1 MSRSCR
7 VASWSWWP
15 ALSCP
20 ELWLL
25 RNSLQ
30 FMALLLQLCPGLCF
44 RLFRLVLS
52 FSLILLLG
60 NQLSSRNFLPLC
72 QRPKGLFLP
81 ILCCVVVWS
90 VEIAPNGFHSIY
102 LDCFLACWG
111 KGKLYIYIPK
121 CSLLL
126 PVVLELTW
134 MLPGSLL
141 RYHEKFH
148 GTVVT
153 AVAVRNF
160 SCTVSLML
168 GQMLARDSQLHNG
181 HVGMCCLN
189 MAPQI
194 DAMLHHSVFFFTPPT
209 C

>member
-30 FMALLLQLCPGLCF
+30 FMALLLQLCPGLCW
-44 RLFRLVLS
+44 RLFRLALS

-90 VEIAPNGFHSIY
+90 AVEIAPNGFHSIY

-111 KGKLYIYIPK
+111 KENYIYTYPSAPCCCLLCWSSPGCFQDHCSATMK
-121 CSLLL
+121 SFTALLSLLL
-126 PVVLELTW
+126 LCATFPV
-134 MLPGSLL
+134 LL
-141 RYHEKFH
+141 
-148 GTVVT
+148 
-153 AVAVRNF
+153 A
-160 SCTVSLML
+160 
-168 GQMLARDSQLHNG
+168 
-181 HVGMCCLN
+181 
-189 MAPQI
+189 
-194 DAMLHHSVFFFTPPT
+194 
-209 C
+209 

>member
-1 MSRSCR
+1 MVSTAFTWI
-7 VASWSWWP
+7 VSW
-15 ALSCP
+15 
-20 ELWLL
+20 
-25 RNSLQ
+25 
-30 FMALLLQLCPGLCF
+30 
-44 RLFRLVLS
+44 LVV
-52 FSLILLLG
+52 G
-60 NQLSSRNFLPLC
+60 KENY
-72 QRPKGLFLP
+72 
-81 ILCCVVVWS
+81 
-90 VEIAPNGFHSIY
+90 IY
-102 LDCFLACWG
+102 I
-111 KGKLYIYIPK
+111 YIYIPK